1 MMKNR
6 VIITA
11 LLIILGVI
19 LYVHLGDNK
28 EGFTSSDVTNNIEQG
43 FDDLEAGADAIGRGV
58 EDVVDDIGS
67 SVTSTNTTAGITS
80 TTPPDEIS
88 YDNYNYYKKSYSPTT
103 YYGPSGTKAQVISFD
118 GAYAIMMHNS
128 NGETTLYKLDPP
140 AENTNTSTSSTRQ
153 LQNTVIPID
162 DNMLNQSLS
171 DQENGGNAKIMK
183 GNNGRYVVEIV
194 LPDGLA
200 SLFTEDNVYTY
211 NPANSPSVGS
221 DGVSYKQP
229 YTNLGEDAPPRQGV
243 QPPPR
248 HPSDIYLS
256 LLPQGVPRSQIPP
269 GEEDMY
275 ILKTEVIPPVCPK
288 CPSACS
294 SESSKSSSKCP
305 PCPACARC
313 PESKFECEKV
323 PVYPQ
328 HANSNSS
335 QQNSEYSYSSM
346 MGPLT
351 NSNSGSSSGSSSNTG
366 SSSTNT
372 GSSSTSSGSS
382 STSSGSSS
390 TSSNQGGSADSVD
403 YKPLPTLNSFSAFGM

>member
-1 MMKNR
+1 MMKNK

-11 LLIILGVI
+11 LLIILGAI
-19 LYVHLGDNK
+19 LYVHLGDTK

-43 FDDLEAGADAIGRGV
+43 LDDLGDDLKAGVDAIGRGV
-58 EDVVDDIGS
+58 EDVADDIDS
-67 SVTSTNTTAGITS
+67 SVRSTNTTAGITS
-80 TTPPDEIS
+80 TPPEEIS
-88 YDNYNYYKKSYSPTT
+88 YDNYNYYKKGYSPTT
-103 YYGPSGTKAQVISFD
+103 YYGPSGAKAQVISFD
-118 GAYAIMMHNS
+118 GAYAIIMHNS

-140 AENTNTSTSSTRQ
+140 NDNTTTTTSSTTQ

-211 NPANSPSVGS
+211 NPSNSPSS
-221 DGVSYKQP
+221 ESAGVSYKQP

-275 ILKTEVIPPVCPK
+275 I
-288 CPSACS
+288 
-294 SESSKSSSKCP
+294 
-305 PCPACARC
+305 
-313 PESKFECEKV
+313 FE
-323 PVYPQ
+323 
-328 HANSNSS
+328 
-335 QQNSEYSYSSM
+335 
-346 MGPLT
+346 
-351 NSNSGSSSGSSSNTG
+351 
-366 SSSTNT
+366 
-372 GSSSTSSGSS
+372 
-382 STSSGSSS
+382 
-390 TSSNQGGSADSVD
+390 D
-403 YKPLPTLNSFSAFGM
+403 